1 LADFPANLNAEQAHH
16 QLLVK
21 GRRGSVELDVSL
33 ELTAPWTVIFG
44 PSGSGKSSLLRA
56 ACGLV
61 PGVKVEFRRWNAA
74 DNKGQGE
81 WLELQGTSRALPT
94 SWRELAYAPQGT
106 AIFSHMTVKKNI
118 EFGWKSR
125 GHKRDRHFVDEAI
138 ELFAMQPLLQRRPR
152 ELSGGE
158 RQGVGLARA
167 FAVPN
172 AKLVLLDEPFSGIG
186 RGMRE
191 ALLPRMRARLAAMGV
206 PALSVTHDVEEAI
219 LLGAEV
225 VRLEAGKVIARGPAK
240 DVLADER
247 VAMMRT
253 LIADD

>member
-1 LADFPANLNAEQAHH
+1 M
-16 QLLVK
+16 K
-21 GRRGSVELDVSL
+21 GKRGSVELDVAL
-33 ELTAPWTVIFG
+33 ELAAPWTVIFG
-44 PSGSGKSSLLRA
+44 PSGSGKSSVLRA

-61 PGVKVEFRRWNAA
+61 PGVGVEFRRWDAA
-74 DNKGQGE
+74 ANKDQGA
-81 WLELQGTSRALPT
+81 WQELQGPARSLPA

-106 AIFSHMTVKKNI
+106 AVFPHLSVKENI

-125 GHKRDRHFVDEAI
+125 GAKADRHFVDAAI

-191 ALLPRMRARLAAMGV
+191 SLLPAMRARLAALGV

-225 VRLEAGKVIARGPAK
+225 VRLEAGKVVARGPAK
-240 DVLADER
+240 EVLADER

>member
-1 LADFPANLNAEQAHH
+1 LDNQYGVKQAHH
-16 QLLVK
+16 QLRVTGK
-21 GRRGSVELDVSL
+21 RGSVQMDVALD
-33 ELTAPWTVIFG
+33 LTAPWTVIFG

-61 PGVKVEFRRWNAA
+61 PGVNVEFRRWDLKAKA
-74 DNKGQGE
+74 GQGD
-81 WLELQGTSRALPT
+81 WLELQGPARSLPT

-106 AIFSHMTVKKNI
+106 AIFPHLTVKQNI

-125 GHKRDRHFVDEAI
+125 GSKSDRHFVDEAI
-138 ELFAMQPLLQRRPR
+138 ELFAMGPLLKRRPR

-172 AKLVLLDEPFSGIG
+172 ARLVLLDEPFSGIG
-186 RGMRE
+186 RSMRE
-191 ALLPRMRARLAAMGV
+191 ALLPLMRSRLAALGV
-206 PALSVTHDVEEAI
+206 PALSVTHDVEEAL

-225 VRLEAGKVIARGPAK
+225 VRLDAGKVVARGPAK
-240 DVLADER
+240 EVLADER
-247 VAMMRT
+247 VAMMRA
-253 LIADD
+253 LIGDD

>member
-1 LADFPANLNAEQAHH
+1 LAELRAHH
-16 QLLVK
+16 QLRVK
-21 GRRGSVELDVSL
+21 GRRGSLEMDVALD
-33 ELTAPWTVIFG
+33 LTAPWTVIFG

-61 PGVKVEFRRWNAA
+61 PGVQVEFRRWDVAGNQ
-74 DNKGQGE
+74 GQGD
-81 WLELQGTSRALPT
+81 WLELQGSTRSLPT

-106 AIFSHMTVKKNI
+106 AIFPHLTVKQNI

-125 GHKRDRHFVDEAI
+125 GVKRDRHMVAEAI
-138 ELFAMQPLLQRRPR
+138 ELFAMGPLLKRRPR

-167 FAVPN
+167 FAVPR

-191 ALLPRMRARLAAMGV
+191 SLIPGMRARLAALGV
-206 PALSVTHDVEEAI
+206 PALSVTHDVEEAL

-225 VRLEAGKVIARGPAK
+225 VRLDAGKVVARGPAK
-240 DVLADER
+240 EVLVDER

-253 LIADD
+253 LIGDD